1 MDNDLKFL
9 KFKGKKIAYLE
20 EGFGPSIFLLHGMNG
35 SSRSWE
41 YLFDELK
48 DAFRLV
54 AWDAPSFG
62 ETDVFGDQLEDF
74 VCVAKFMVNELG
86 LDNAVIVGHSMGGV
100 IAARL
105 AAIKSLSFKGLVLS
119 STHLGFGK
127 QRGEELMPR
136 YANRIS
142 AIEENRKTD
151 AYRLCRA
158 KGATANGAPAEVVN
172 FLANAVK
179 KVRLEAIRDG
189 GRMSQE
195 ANNRNIASEID
206 VPVLIL
212 SGGKDKVISSD
223 MHKELLEEFPKAE
236 KVIFPDSGHASYA
249 EKPLLFNQQ
258 IRKFVKIVNL
268 NPAEI
273 SN

>member
-1 MDNDLKFL
+1 MDNELKFL

-20 EGFGPSIFLLHGMNG
+20 EGLGPNIFLLHGMNG

-74 VCVAKFMVNELG
+74 VCVAKFMVKELG

-105 AAIKSLSFKGLVLS
+105 AAIKSLSFRGLVLS

-142 AIEENRKTD
+142 AIEENRKTE

-158 KGATANGAPAEVVN
+158 KGATANGAPPEVVN

>member
-74 VCVAKFMVNELG
+74 VCVAKFMVKELG

-158 KGATANGAPAEVVN
+158 KGATANGAPPEVVN
-172 FLANAVK
+172 FLANAVG